1 MTAVASLRPPPSL
14 AGASASKDTGRDI
27 WSQIIAEK
35 LTPSAAA
42 TAATAAPPSTREA
55 SLLFLGPHQSGKS
68 SLIQGYMYRDRD
80 ETPRPT
86 SALEYR
92 YTRTSV
98 KDSMSDEKSLSH
110 FWELGGG
117 STLTELMDVAVRDD
131 ASVRELLAVVVVDCS
146 RPGLLLDDTLRYI
159 DIARKKGDQAMQQMK
174 ANASSVSRQPRHTLP
189 QCSDAGRSA
198 EPLVAHLRCSFAL
211 RCWCCRSQR
220 RSWPLRRSGSARAIQ
235 TCQ

>member
-1 MTAVASLRPPPSL
+1 MTAVASARPPASL
-14 AGASASKDTGRDI
+14 AAASASKDSGRDI

-35 LTPSAAA
+35 LTLSA
-42 TAATAAPPSTREA
+42 TTAAPAPAAREA

-68 SLIQGYMYRDRD
+68 TLIQSYMYRERE

-117 STLTELMDVAVRDD
+117 STLTELMDVAVKDD
-131 ASVRELLAVVVVDCS
+131 ATVRELLCVIVVDCS

-174 ANASSVSRQPRHTLP
+174 ASASSVSSTHAHAALP
-189 QCSDAGRSA
+189 HSD
-198 EPLVAHLRCSFAL
+198 
-211 RCWCCRSQR
+211 SQR
-220 RSWPLRRSGSARAIQ
+220 
-235 TCQ
+235 C